1 MKLIFICGPS
11 GSGKSTLSNQI
22 RKRIKNCIVLSTDNY
37 YKTGIISRLLS
48 KYLKGYFDR
57 NISFDYKL
65 FKKDLNFILKNGIS
79 TYQRSYDFE
88 KKKIKNFLYEIN
100 NINFVIVEGIFAEEF
115 SRTLNNQKYFFLELK
130 INKNECMNRVVER
143 DLRERGKTQ
152 KQAENDFL
160 QSWDIYHEKF
170 KNKII
175 KNNPNRFII
184 TNKTNIG
191 HILKKVFK

>member
-143 DLRERGKTQ
+143 DLR
-152 KQAENDFL
+152 
-160 QSWDIYHEKF
+160 
-170 KNKII
+170 
-175 KNNPNRFII
+175 
-184 TNKTNIG
+184 
-191 HILKKVFK
+191 